1 MIQREYQM
9 NNGFSTGE
17 EDSRGNSDQICC
29 LVDDSERCRRS
40 AGNAAYSKRI
50 QKTVTQRRLKLNI
63 DPQARHTYICDYH
76 KNMIQCAR
84 TKQRRPKDS
93 EDDSNEAE
101 MDSPEVDWFSL
112 QVNTLRRYKRHYKVP
127 TRPGFNKAQ
136 LADIAAPVKSNK
148 HSSLYWF
155 MPMTSKP
162 PPVLMPSSVLLK
174 VDMAV
179 AFVPILYKYQ
189 RMVDFSSILDEGV
202 WNMMLKRPKESA
214 AGSGLLA
221 PYLILAAVLSY
232 GPCITFLTYIRSKL
246 VKDDEEH
253 IPLSPSFWF
262 VYGAFIKQGTI
273 LAPEANTT
281 RVLFTTW
288 WLFIILLSA
297 FYTANLTAFLTLSKF
312 TLDIENPQDILKK
325 NYRWVAPEGSTVQY
339 TVTDVDSDLFY
350 LSKMVAN
357 GRAQFPSVN
366 TDRQFLPLVA
376 GGAVL
381 VKEQT
386 AIDHLMYNDYLRK
399 TRANVAEADRCTY
412 VVAPH
417 PFMETLRGF
426 IFPKGSYLKP
436 LFDPAL
442 TYLLQS
448 GIVKFLEHR
457 DLPSTKICPLDLQSK
472 DRKLRNSDLTMTYM
486 IMVTGLAAAIA
497 VFVGEMMIRRYVRVK
512 MKNMSG
518 DTKTKPGKI
527 TARSTRRF
535 KQDDSRPPPYDSLF
549 GNNSRYKMTG
559 KSKRK
564 IINGREYWVVGT
576 VSGESRLIPVRT
588 PSAFLY
594 QRDK

>member
-1 MIQREYQM
+1 M
-9 NNGFSTGE
+9 
-17 EDSRGNSDQICC
+17 
-29 LVDDSERCRRS
+29 
-40 AGNAAYSKRI
+40 AGMELIISSFCNA
-50 QKTVTQRRLKLNI
+50 TF
-63 DPQARHTYICDYH
+63 CDVIY
-76 KNMIQCAR
+76 
-84 TKQRRPKDS
+84 
-93 EDDSNEAE
+93 
-101 MDSPEVDWFSL
+101 DSPSPLTEHQAEVIATKNELNGKHLKVATYDNYPLSWVATTENSTLNGRGVAFVIFDILREQFNFTFDVITPSQNFEIGGSEPEQSL
-112 QVNTLRRYKRHYKVP
+112 IGLVNST
-127 TRPGFNKAQ
+127 
-136 LADIAAPVKSNK
+136 
-148 HSSLYWF
+148 
-155 MPMTSKP
+155 
-162 PPVLMPSSVLLK
+162 K

-189 RMVDFSSILDEGV
+189 SMVDFSSILDEGV
-202 WNMMLKRPKESA
+202 WNMMLRRPKESA

-221 PYLILAAVLSY
+221 PFEVHVWYLILAAVLSY
-232 GPCITFLTYIRSKL
+232 GPCITFLTYVRSKM
-246 VKDDEEH
+246 VKDDESH

-262 VYGAFIKQGTI
+262 VYGAFIKQGTT

-325 NYRWVAPEGSTVQY
+325 NYRWVAPQGSTVQY
-339 TVTDVDSDLFY
+339 TVGDVDSDLYY
-350 LSKMVAN
+350 LNKMVAN

-366 TDRQFLPLVA
+366 ADKQFLPLVA

-386 AIDHLMYNDYLRK
+386 AIDHLMFADYVRK
-399 TRANVAEADRCTY
+399 TKDGVAEADRCTY

-417 PFMETLRGF
+417 PFMEKLRGF
-426 IFPKGSYLKP
+426 AFPRGSKLKP
-436 LFDPAL
+436 LFDPVL

-486 IMVTGLAAAIA
+486 IMVTGLAAAIG

-512 MKNMSG
+512 MKNMRG
-518 DTKTKPGKI
+518 DTKTKLPKN
-527 TARSTRRF
+527 AAMTRRF
-535 KQDDSRPPPYDSLF
+535 KLDDSRPPPYDSLF

-576 VSGESRLIPVRT
+576 VNGESRLIPVRT

>member
-1 MIQREYQM
+1 
-9 NNGFSTGE
+9 
-17 EDSRGNSDQICC
+17 
-29 LVDDSERCRRS
+29 
-40 AGNAAYSKRI
+40 
-50 QKTVTQRRLKLNI
+50 
-63 DPQARHTYICDYH
+63 
-76 KNMIQCAR
+76 
-84 TKQRRPKDS
+84 
-93 EDDSNEAE
+93 
-101 MDSPEVDWFSL
+101 
-112 QVNTLRRYKRHYKVP
+112 
-127 TRPGFNKAQ
+127 
-136 LADIAAPVKSNK
+136 
-148 HSSLYWF
+148 
-155 MPMTSKP
+155 
-162 PPVLMPSSVLLK
+162 K

-386 AIDHLMYNDYLRK
+386 AIDHLM
-399 TRANVAEADRCTY
+399 CTY

-436 LFDPAL
+436 LFDPA
-442 TYLLQS
+442 
-448 GIVKFLEHR
+448 
-457 DLPSTKICPLDLQSK
+457 
-472 DRKLRNSDLTMTYM
+472 
-486 IMVTGLAAAIA
+486 
-497 VFVGEMMIRRYVRVK
+497 RYVRVK

-594 QRDK
+594 QRDKCLQ

>member
-339 TVTDVDSDLFY
+339 TVTD
-350 LSKMVAN
+350 
-357 GRAQFPSVN
+357 
-366 TDRQFLPLVA
+366 
-376 GGAVL
+376 
-381 VKEQT
+381 
-386 AIDHLMYNDYLRK
+386 
-399 TRANVAEADRCTY
+399 
-412 VVAPH
+412 
-417 PFMETLRGF
+417 
-426 IFPKGSYLKP
+426 
-436 LFDPAL
+436 
-442 TYLLQS
+442 
-448 GIVKFLEHR
+448 
-457 DLPSTKICPLDLQSK
+457 
-472 DRKLRNSDLTMTYM
+472 
-486 IMVTGLAAAIA
+486 
-497 VFVGEMMIRRYVRVK
+497 MMIRRYVRVK